1 MIDVRDT
8 KTGRSVG
15 CSKPPLSATPLSIDW
30 HSDGEWMQVATGGGS
45 NELQIVS
52 TGGSTRRNGSEEM
65 RDDWQR
71 WQQWCAAATPFLR
84 SSS

>member
-1 MIDVRDT
+1 
-8 KTGRSVG
+8 
-15 CSKPPLSATPLSIDW
+15 
-30 HSDGEWMQVATGGGS
+30 MQVATGGGS

-71 WQQWCAAATPFLR
+71 WQQWCAAPTPFLR